1 MGVSQLKTGDKV
13 DDYFL
18 IKICNVKVSATNNNK
33 YLDIVVIDEDGE
45 IDGKFWRYK
54 DGDEE
59 KFKSGTLV
67 KIKGAIVSW
76 MNANQLRIDKL
87 SEVTDEDNISIEKFI
102 PSAPFK
108 GEEMLKELKEY
119 VDKIKNE
126 DIATIVE
133 LIVEKKEE
141 KLVTAP
147 AAMKNHH
154 SIRSGLLYH
163 TVTMLKAGDALS
175 KIYTFINT
183 DLLFAGIILHDICKI
198 DEMHNNEVGLV
209 DEYTIEGQL
218 LGHIIQGIKEIE
230 VIGDKVGADK
240 EVMMMLEHMILSH
253 HYNPEYGSPKKPMFP
268 EAQMLHILDLL
279 DASLFD
285 MKKAIDGIEVGTIS
299 EGIWSLDKRRVYK
312 SNINC

>member
-1 MGVSQLKTGDKV
+1 MGISQLKTGDKV

-18 IKICNVKVSATNNNK
+18 IKICNVKVSTTNNNK
-33 YLDIVVIDEDGE
+33 YLDIVVMDEGGE

-54 DGDEE
+54 EGDEE

-76 MNANQLRIDKL
+76 MNSNQLRIDKL

-108 GEEMLKELKEY
+108 GEEMLRELKEY
-119 VDKIKNE
+119 IDKIKNE

-141 KLVTAP
+141 KLLIAP

-154 SIRSGLLYH
+154 SIRGGLLYH
-163 TVTMLKAGDALS
+163 TVTMLKSGDALS
-175 KIYTFINT
+175 KIYTYINT

-209 DEYTIEGQL
+209 DEYTVEGQL

-230 VIGDKVGADK
+230 VIGDKVGADR

-253 HYNPEYGSPKKPMFP
+253 HGEPEYGSSVRPSFV
-268 EAQMLHILDLL
+268 
-279 DASLFD
+279 
-285 MKKAIDGIEVGTIS
+285 KKAY
-299 EGIWSLDKRRVYK
+299 L
-312 SNINC
+312 